1 MRAGRSNRN
10 HLIFIG
16 LLLLAG
22 VLHVVEDWLHNVP
35 APNYSLVTLC
45 FCLGFTIYAS
55 LLLVWIRSVHSRLL
69 PAKPRV
75 YLIAMALLM
84 LFYLCLRVF
93 RYRVAVS
100 AAALRLSWY
109 AFYLPMTVIPA
120 LFWMLCLRIGRGEA
134 RKGRDERLLLIPAA
148 LLSTLILTNDLHH
161 LVFVP
166 KPGIG
171 DLIGTSGTYTY
182 RLPFYLS
189 YAWMILAVAAGLLL
203 LVRTCGR
210 GKNKKT
216 ILLFVGVLLLWFG
229 LIELHTLKRIVP
241 FIPPYESPEIHVF
254 SMLAVCEICIQKRLI
269 PHNVN
274 YAGFF
279 TQLPMPVL
287 ITDWELRPIDRSA
300 DEIPATHDQLAAAL
314 EAPIRLQPDQKLS
327 GKRISGGCAFW
338 VEDEGELRRANE
350 ALSEA
355 NELLESENTLIEY
368 ENRQKEQNAFLRSR
382 HHIYHEIAESMYP
395 WQKRIEELLKAAR
408 PGSPAFRGDI
418 ARVSVWN
425 AFVKRKTNLLLTVSE
440 QEELPLRELLL
451 AVSESGRYLSYA
463 GLKTSVDESGFL
475 ETQRQD
481 GKDGMLPSGTILAL
495 YDSFETLAERL
506 LGCAS
511 LLMVSCSDGDLRLAS
526 NPAAGIETAGAS
538 LPVLSEKREGIL
550 YLTVCAGKGGDLV

>member
-1 MRAGRSNRN
+1 MRTVRSKMN

-22 VLHVVEDWLHNVP
+22 VLHMVEDWLHNIP

-45 FCLGFTIYAS
+45 FCLVFTIYSA

-69 PAKPRV
+69 PAKPRA

-84 LFYLCLRVF
+84 LLYLCLRVY

-109 AFYLPMTVIPA
+109 AFYLPMTMIPA
-120 LFWMLCLRIGRGEA
+120 LFWMVCLRIGRGET
-134 RKGRDERLLLIPAA
+134 RRGPDERLVLIPAA
-148 LLSTLILTNDLHH
+148 ILSALILTNDLHH

-171 DLIGTSGTYTY
+171 DLIGTSGTYSY
-182 RLPFYLS
+182 RLPFYLT

-210 GKNKKT
+210 GKDKKT

-254 SMLAVCEICIQKRLI
+254 SMLAICEICIEKRLI

-279 TQLPMPVL
+279 AQLSMPVL
-287 ITDWELRPIDRSA
+287 ITDRELRTVYRSA
-300 DEIPATHDQLAAAL
+300 DEIHADRGQLAAAL
-314 EAPIRLQPDQKLS
+314 EAPIRLKPDQKLS
-327 GKRISGGCAFW
+327 GKRINGGCAFW
-338 VEDEGELRRANE
+338 VEDETELRRANE

-368 ENRQKEQNAFLRSR
+368 ETRQKEQNAFLRSR
-382 HHIYHEIAESMYP
+382 HHIYREIAEKMYP
-395 WQKRIEELLKAAR
+395 WQKRIEELLNAAR
-408 PGSPAFRGDI
+408 PGSPDFRGDI
-418 ARVSVWN
+418 ARISVLN

-440 QEELPLRELLL
+440 QETLPLRELLL

-475 ETQRQD
+475 ADREQD
-481 GKDGMLPSGTILAL
+481 TAGGMLPSGAILAL
-495 YDSFETLAERL
+495 YDTFEALAERL

-511 LLMVSCSDGDLRLAS
+511 LLMVSCSKGDLRLAS
-526 NPAAGIETAGAS
+526 NPEYQIETAGLP
-538 LPVLSEKREGIL
+538 LPVLSEEREGIL
-550 YLTVCAGKGGDLV
+550 YLTVPAGKGGDPV